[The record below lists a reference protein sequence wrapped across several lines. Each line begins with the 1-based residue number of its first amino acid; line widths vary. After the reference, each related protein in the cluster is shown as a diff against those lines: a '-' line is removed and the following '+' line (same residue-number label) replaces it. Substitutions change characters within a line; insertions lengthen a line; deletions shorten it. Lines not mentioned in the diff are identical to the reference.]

1 ISLGGAS
8 ERVPRT
14 IIELCRT
21 KEATAFLDGDRGGD
35 LILKRLLE
43 VAEIDFVA
51 RAPQGREVE
60 ELTAKEIMKALTGK
74 VPAPQALQQ
83 EKPQTGHQQAY
94 AQQAEEEQPQ
104 QQSPQTQSQPQ
115 QQTQQRPR
123 PPVPEKLAGYVRTLG
138 GTLEAVVLDSEFAEV
153 ARMPVKELADRLQSV
168 DQGRP
173 YALVFDGVISQ
184 RILDMSSEKG
194 IRYVIGSR
202 LGNVVRKP
210 SETVVVTFDE
220 VV

>member
-1 ISLGGAS
+1 M
-8 ERVPRT
+8 
-14 IIELCRT
+14 
-21 KEATAFLDGDRGGD
+21 DGDRGGD

-60 ELTAKEIMKALTGK
+60 ELTGKEVMKALTSK
-74 VPAPQALQQ
+74 VPVSQVLQQ
-83 EKPQTGHQQAY
+83 ERPQVGHQQP
-94 AQQAEEEQPQ
+94 PQ
-104 QQSPQTQSQPQ
+104 QQSYSQQQVQEEQPPHQAPQPQ
-115 QQTQQRPR
+115 PQLQARPR
-123 PPVPEKLAGYVRTLG
+123 PPVPEKLAAYVKSLG
-138 GTLEAVVLDSEFAEV
+138 GTLEAVVLDSEFGEV

-202 LGNVVRKP
+202 MGNVVRKP
-210 SETVVVTFDE
+210 SDTVVVTFDE